1 MVGRKGFGRAWRAYK
16 PSGRPTGSKYRNQP
30 TVYGAVRYDSKL
42 EARYAQA
49 LDNRWALP
57 QNDPHRILWY
67 TRQVNFDLE
76 GGVRYR
82 ADFLVA
88 LPIPPYIQVI
98 DATGILTRVKLNKLK
113 QVHARYGLVVL
124 LYRRDGSLRPYFD

>member
-16 PSGRPTGSKYRNQP
+16 APSRPGGK
-30 TVYGAVRYDSKL
+30 YGAIRTEYNGIRYDSKL

-57 QNDPHRILWY
+57 QNDPSRILWY
-67 TRQVNFDLE
+67 VRQTGFSLE
-76 GGVRYR
+76 GGVVYR

-88 LPIPPYIQVI
+88 LPVAPYIQVI
-98 DATGILTRVKLNKLK
+98 DATGVLTRVKLNKLK
-113 QVHARYGLVVL
+113 QVHARYGIVVL